1 MMATKDFFLVHTT
14 SVLLF
19 RNRKAFNILDRTL
32 YKHSNTMQ
40 SKVVSNSTLEGVAS
54 SMAHKLC

>member
-1 MMATKDFFLVHTT
+1 MATKDLFFLVHTT

-19 RNRKAFNILDRTL
+19 CNRKTFNIHTEP

-40 SKVVSNSTLEGVAS
+40 SKVVGNSTLEGLAS